1 MARRSQC
8 SSAGDNPLD
17 PSYLPPH
24 YREEYRLAINALI
37 EADLEGYYGF
47 LHEANVVDFLSQP
60 EIEYIRCMVKGP
72 RPIAQLDRRYIIGDG
87 DGSSD
92 TYWPIQSDLDA
103 PGLDLGWPQPH
114 RFVGPTEITTL
125 VNPSAPE
132 MPSIKEQVRRMIKN
146 AQQVIAM
153 AMDMFT
159 DVDIFADI
167 LNAAMRNVA
176 VYVLLDELNAHHFV
190 AMANNCKVNLDE
202 VKFLRVRTVSGSTYF
217 CHTGMSFK
225 GQMTNRFMLVDCRI
239 VLSGNYSFMWSFE
252 KIHRCIAHVFLGELV
267 ATFDEEFRILYAQS
281 EPLVTENPKTY
292 AEDYGNLPGRHNI
305 GNTPIFK
312 REYPPTEEHAEWLVR
327 SFEDEMNVHP
337 KMLAFRR
344 VESIRSSADE
354 PLPAHATKQFGRE
367 RSYMDQRRL
376 MKVPKTKEMGGFKRH
391 GYTGLPSYPQMNA
404 VNREEQHIEG
414 LEIQSA
420 HFPREQFFNQ
430 RTSLEPGNDAYY
442 KSRDHKF
449 HQLDQVPGPDF
460 PHEMDDAELPGDY
473 DHVQRYLHSC
483 PGMEAAPAGNL
494 LLPVHSTPRRH
505 SMGQS
510 YTCQTSPTQP
520 HPPDQKYFFNVH
532 HKRQDQKEGLRDWRI
547 SSYLT
552 ALQHPE
558 QEDMAEFQRTD
569 FCDNVSYVMQ
579 GRPREPEISE
589 TRQNNS
595 EFTKAPTSKVNLLP
609 LQPLNPLTLPEKSL
623 DLPVDYQTLL
633 TSARPTPPTTSESS
647 CNTEGDKLEEM
658 QNREPKEINSIR
670 EEFVRRRPNLALQRS
685 SRLRHSLI
693 FNSNLEQ
700 HSSEDLRHPLSQDDR
715 DNQLKHPPVFF
726 NILEKKRP
734 VTKEPFQWSSLVKS
748 WESSSDSALRT
759 DSKDLPSKE
768 EISEGDK
775 GETTDILLI
784 DSEHKGSSSQR
795 VQPQDALAQNPQ
807 TTQRPSVALQR
818 SASFIDMNDPECRLR
833 YFKELA
839 AKRKT
844 ELALAKL
851 STEDKPSKEPVK
863 PNNSLSSDT
872 VGKELALEALK
883 TPQATTA
890 MLPTSPQKL
899 AAGNSQDSKTKAP
912 CSQNLPDKHLKH
924 KLSSDCKMTQ
934 ECDSSCRAIPTS
946 ATDAEKIK
954 LKQQLTD
961 SFSNTVEDKSASAAS
976 SGVQLSTNPK
986 LTSQLSPIRNVFSL
1000 DFISP
1005 QAKLPKV
1012 TDSGASSSS
1021 VHTEKNV
1028 KLSPAD
1034 SISSQ
1039 VVTGANVSLQP
1050 SSTEQISAD
1059 LSLTNA
1065 VAANPNTCQHPTGT
1079 ETGLSKQP
1087 VPAEARPSQHSTTAE
1102 TGYAEQTDTSQHT
1115 IAKETGLSQ
1124 HHSAKETD
1132 SFQHTT
1138 SEEIGAFQHH
1148 TAKKNVSSQQ
1158 LPAKET
1164 GPSQHRTAKD
1174 IFSQQLTECSQP
1186 LNADPAKHPTEM
1198 GPSQHLS
1205 SVVTSPSKSDSSL
1218 YSDPSK
1224 PCLHSCTNLLST
1236 SPPAP
1241 SAQMQTML
1249 GFAGEI
1255 TLSIF
1260 PISKPHAS
1268 TSSSSSN
1275 IKDSNPL
1282 TAVAHPPST
1291 TNKTNTIP
1299 ITGLLSSETTL
1310 PSNISEV
1317 EFGSSQ
1323 NATATGTDFISESS
1337 TKKNCLSVNTSL
1349 NTTLNDVSQKDMN
1362 SANKPSP
1369 NILYLTKQ
1377 NSLNTGSITTP
1388 LPETSS
1394 NLSLTLTETTPARST
1409 LQTEK
1414 CCGHTTSDLF
1424 PLPLNTVSLERNS
1437 SNSSMP
1443 SETDLCANVTIETI
1457 SVARPTQTD
1466 TSPSTEHSPVETSS
1480 CIKMTSS
1487 LIDSTPRESMFPETG
1502 STTNSTKKDVRTSQ
1516 NNSLTNISSLMKH
1529 SQSHLFTNCNPPECS
1544 STAQSFQKDSSV
1556 VSGEIQTVTPTQSL
1570 VDTAPLNNDINPTSL
1585 VSLPLVTDILSYT
1598 SPEACQPV
1606 NQLAAEIQTA
1616 LDITQSASRLPHD
1629 PESKGRTDEDQS
1641 KEFTKEQKQMQEAS
1655 VDFVRHVA
1663 VEVPI
1668 DLGNEKVDNIKE
1680 TATGKSAETN
1690 NAEQSQEPQ
1699 PCTDALNLQPPAAEK
1714 PTHQSSTVNVLSC
1727 SNLRDDTKVLLEQIS
1742 AKNQGR
1748 ASKMTGTCDAKDNGA
1763 NGNTQTDK
1771 QMSSDLQSR
1780 SQTWSST
1787 ASPEEREK
1795 LLKRM
1800 ESMRKEKKVYSRFE
1814 AP

>member
-1 MARRSQC
+1 
-8 SSAGDNPLD
+8 
-17 PSYLPPH
+17 
-24 YREEYRLAINALI
+24 
-37 EADLEGYYGF
+37 
-47 LHEANVVDFLSQP
+47 
-60 EIEYIRCMVKGP
+60 
-72 RPIAQLDRRYIIGDG
+72 
-87 DGSSD
+87 
-92 TYWPIQSDLDA
+92 
-103 PGLDLGWPQPH
+103 
-114 RFVGPTEITTL
+114 
-125 VNPSAPE
+125 
-132 MPSIKEQVRRMIKN
+132 
-146 AQQVIAM
+146 
-153 AMDMFT
+153 
-159 DVDIFADI
+159 
-167 LNAAMRNVA
+167 
-176 VYVLLDELNAHHFV
+176 
-190 AMANNCKVNLDE
+190 
-202 VKFLRVRTVSGSTYF
+202 
-217 CHTGMSFK
+217 MSFK
-225 GQMTNRFMLVDCRI
+225 GQMTNRFVLVDCRI

-292 AEDYGNLPGRHNI
+292 AEDYGNLPGRQNI
-305 GNTPIFK
+305 ANTRIFK
-312 REYPPTEEHAEWLVR
+312 REYPPTEEHAEWLAR

-344 VESIRSSADE
+344 VESIRSSTDE
-354 PLPAHATKQFGRE
+354 HLPLLAQAQQFRGKH
-367 RSYMDQRRL
+367 SYMDQRRL
-376 MKVPKTKEMGGFKRH
+376 MKGPKEMGSFK

-404 VNREEQHIEG
+404 VNREKQYTEG
-414 LEIQSA
+414 LEIQST

-430 RTSLEPGNDAYY
+430 RTSLETEIDAYG

-449 HQLDQVPGPDF
+449 HQVDQFPGPDF
-460 PHEMDDAELPGDY
+460 PQEMDDAELPGDY

-483 PGMEAAPAGNL
+483 PDMEAAPAGNL
-494 LLPVHSTPRRH
+494 LFPVQSTPRRH

-520 HPPDQKYFFNVH
+520 NLPDRKYFFNVH

-569 FCDNVSYVMQ
+569 FCDNATYVVQ
-579 GRPREPEISE
+579 GRPCQPEISE
-589 TRQNNS
+589 TRQNNR
-595 EFTKAPTSKVNLLP
+595 EFTNSPTSKVNPLP

-623 DLPVDYQTLL
+623 DHPVDYQMLQTN
-633 TSARPTPPTTSESS
+633 TRPTPPTTSESS
-647 CNTEGDKLEEM
+647 CNTECDKPEEM
-658 QNREPKEINSIR
+658 QNREPKETNFIR

-700 HSSEDLRHPLSQDDR
+700 HSSEDVRNPLSLDDGG
-715 DNQLKHPPVFF
+715 NQLKHPPVVF
-726 NILEKKRP
+726 NILEKKKP
-734 VTKEPFQWSSLVKS
+734 VTKEPFQWNSLVKS
-748 WESSSDSALRT
+748 WESSDSALRT
-759 DSKDLPSKE
+759 DSKDIPIKE

-784 DSEHKGSSSQR
+784 DSEQEGSSSQR

-839 AKRKT
+839 AKRKA

-851 STEDKPSKEPVK
+851 STEDKPSKESVK

-872 VGKELALEALK
+872 VGKELALEASK
-883 TPQATTA
+883 IPQATTA

-899 AAGNSQDSKTKAP
+899 AVGSSQDSKTKAP
-912 CSQNLPDKHLKH
+912 GSQNLPDKHLKH
-924 KLSSDCKMTQ
+924 KLSPDCKMTQ

-961 SFSNTVEDKSASAAS
+961 TFSNTVEDKTPAS

-986 LTSQLSPIRNVFSL
+986 PTSPLSPIQNVSSPEL
-1000 DFISP
+1000 ISP

-1012 TDSGASSSS
+1012 TDSSAPSSS
-1021 VHTEKNV
+1021 VHTQNV
-1028 KLSPAD
+1028 KLSQAD

-1050 SSTEQISAD
+1050 SSTDKMSTD
-1059 LSLTNA
+1059 LSSTNA
-1065 VAANPNTCQHPTGT
+1065 VAANTSPCQHLTGT

-1087 VPAEARPSQHSTTAE
+1087 VPAEARLSKHSTTAE
-1102 TGYAEQTDTSQHT
+1102 TGYAEQTDISQNT

-1124 HHSAKETD
+1124 HHSAKESD
-1132 SFQHTT
+1132 SFPHAASKET
-1138 SEEIGAFQHH
+1138 GAFQHH
-1148 TAKKNVSSQQ
+1148 TVKETVFSQQ

-1164 GPSQHRTAKD
+1164 GPSQHRTVKD
-1174 IFSQQLTECSQP
+1174 IVFSQQFTECSEP
-1186 LNADPAKHPTEM
+1186 LNADPAKHPTVM

-1205 SVVTSPSKSDSSL
+1205 SVVTSPSKSDSSI
-1218 YSDPSK
+1218 YSSK

-1236 SPPAP
+1236 SPPAQ
-1241 SAQMQTML
+1241 SAHMQAMF
-1249 GFAGEI
+1249 GFAGEN
-1255 TLSIF
+1255 TLSTF

-1275 IKDSNPL
+1275 INHSNPL
-1282 TAVAHPPST
+1282 TAVANPPST
-1291 TNKTNTIP
+1291 TNKTNTMP
-1299 ITGLLSSETTL
+1299 ITGLLSLETTL
-1310 PSNISEV
+1310 SSNTSEV

-1323 NATATGTDFISESS
+1323 YATATGTDFISESS
-1337 TKKNCLSVNTSL
+1337 STKNCLSVNMLL
-1349 NTTLNDVSQKDMN
+1349 NTTPNDITQKDMD
-1362 SANKPSP
+1362 SATTPSR

-1377 NSLNTGSITTP
+1377 SARNTGSVTTS

-1394 NLSLTLTETTPARST
+1394 NLSLALTETTPARST

-1414 CCGHTTSDLF
+1414 CCGHTASDLF
-1424 PLPLNTVSLERNS
+1424 PLPPNTVSSEVNS
-1437 SNSSMP
+1437 PNSSMP

-1457 SVARPTQTD
+1457 SVASPTQTD

-1480 CIKMTSS
+1480 CMKMTSS
-1487 LIDSTPRESMFPETG
+1487 PIDSTPTESVLPETG
-1502 STTNSTKKDVRTSQ
+1502 STTNSTNKDDRTSQ
-1516 NNSLTNISSLMKH
+1516 NNILTNISSC
-1529 SQSHLFTNCNPPECS
+1529 LFTNCSPPECS
-1544 STAQSFQKDSSV
+1544 STAQSFQKDSTLG
-1556 VSGEIQTVTPTQSL
+1556 SGEIQTVAPTQSL
-1570 VDTAPLNNDINPTSL
+1570 ADTAPLNNDINPSSL
-1585 VSLPLVTDILSYT
+1585 VSLPLVTDVLSHT
-1598 SPEACQPV
+1598 SSEVCQPV

-1616 LDITQSASRLPHD
+1616 LDITQSAAHLPHD
-1629 PESKGRTDEDQS
+1629 PESKGRPDEDQN
-1641 KEFTKEQKQMQEAS
+1641 KELTKEQKQMQEAS
-1655 VDFVRHVA
+1655 VDSVRHMA
-1663 VEVPI
+1663 MEVPI
-1668 DLGNEKVDNIKE
+1668 DLGNDKVDNINE
-1680 TATGKSAETN
+1680 TAVGKSAGSN
-1690 NAEQSQEPQ
+1690 NAEQSKELE
-1699 PCTDALNLQPPAAEK
+1699 PCTDAMNPQPPSEK

-1748 ASKMTGTCDAKDNGA
+1748 ASKMTGTCDAKYDGA

-1771 QMSSDLQSR
+1771 QISSHLQSR
-1780 SQTWSST
+1780 SQTWYST
-1787 ASPEEREK
+1787 ASPEEREN

>member
-47 LHEANVVDFLSQP
+47 LHEAKVVDFLSQP
-60 EIEYIRCMVKGP
+60 EIEYIRCMVQGP
-72 RPIAQLDRRYIIGDG
+72 QPVAQLDRRYIIGDG

-125 VNPSAPE
+125 VNPSVPE

-146 AQQVIAM
+146 AQQVIAV

-176 VYVLLDELNAHHFV
+176 VYVLLDELNADHFV
-190 AMANNCKVNLDE
+190 AMANNCRVNLDE

-225 GQMTNRFMLVDCRI
+225 GQMTNRFVLVDCKI
-239 VLSGNYSFMWSFE
+239 VLSGNYSFTWSFE

-281 EPLVTENPKTY
+281 EPLVTESPQTY
-292 AEDYGNLPGRHNI
+292 AEDYGNLPGRQNI
-305 GNTPIFK
+305 ANTRIFK
-312 REYPPTEEHAEWLVR
+312 REYPPTEEHAEWLAC

-344 VESIRSSADE
+344 VESIHSSTDE
-354 PLPAHATKQFGRE
+354 RLPLLAQAQQFGGKH
-367 RSYMDQRRL
+367 SYMDQRRL
-376 MKVPKTKEMGGFKRH
+376 MKGPKEMGSFRRH
-391 GYTGLPSYPQMNA
+391 GYTGLLSYPQMNA
-404 VNREEQHIEG
+404 VNREKQHIEG

-430 RTSLEPGNDAYY
+430 RTSLEPGNDAYG
-442 KSRDHKF
+442 KLRDHKF
-449 HQLDQVPGPDF
+449 HQVDPFPGPDF

-483 PGMEAAPAGNL
+483 PDMEAAPAGNL
-494 LLPVHSTPRRH
+494 LLPVQSTPRRH

-520 HPPDQKYFFNVH
+520 NLPDRKYFFNVH

-569 FCDNVSYVMQ
+569 FCDNATYVIQ
-579 GRPREPEISE
+579 ERPCESEISE
-589 TRQNNS
+589 TRKNNR
-595 EFTKAPTSKVNLLP
+595 EFTNAPTFKGPLP
-609 LQPLNPLTLPEKSL
+609 LQPLNPLTLPKKSL
-623 DLPVDYQTLL
+623 DHPVDYQTLL
-633 TSARPTPPTTSESS
+633 TNTRPTPPTTSESS

-658 QNREPKEINSIR
+658 QNREPKESNLIC
-670 EEFVRRRPNLALQRS
+670 EEFFRRRPNLALQRS

-700 HSSEDLRHPLSQDDR
+700 HSSEDVRNPLSQDDG
-715 DNQLKHPPVFF
+715 DNQLKHPPVVF
-726 NILEKKRP
+726 NILQKKRP
-734 VTKEPFQWSSLVKS
+734 VTKEPFQRNSLVKS
-748 WESSSDSALRT
+748 CEPSTDSALRT
-759 DSKDLPSKE
+759 DSKDRPSKE

-775 GETTDILLI
+775 GETTDIFLI
-784 DSEHKGSSSQR
+784 DSEQKRSSSQR
-795 VQPQDALAQNPQ
+795 IQPQDALAQ
-807 TTQRPSVALQR
+807 TTQCRSVALQR

-839 AKRKT
+839 AKRKA
-844 ELALAKL
+844 EFALAKL
-851 STEDKPSKEPVK
+851 STEDKPSKESVK

-872 VGKELALEALK
+872 VGRELALEASK

-899 AAGNSQDSKTKAP
+899 AVDSSQDSKTKAP
-912 CSQNLPDKHLKH
+912 GSQNLPDKHLKH

-961 SFSNTVEDKSASAAS
+961 TFSNTVEDKIASAAS

-986 LTSQLSPIRNVFSL
+986 PTSQLSPIQNVSSPEL
-1000 DFISP
+1000 VSP

-1012 TDSGASSSS
+1012 TDSSASSSS
-1021 VHTEKNV
+1021 VNTQNV
-1028 KLSPAD
+1028 KLSQAD

-1039 VVTGANVSLQP
+1039 VVTGAHVSLQP
-1050 SSTEQISAD
+1050 SSTDKMPTD
-1059 LSLTNA
+1059 LSPTNA
-1065 VAANPNTCQHPTGT
+1065 VASNTSTCQHPTGT
-1079 ETGLSKQP
+1079 ETGLSRQP
-1087 VPAEARPSQHSTTAE
+1087 VPAEGRLSKLSTTAE
-1102 TGYAEQTDTSQHT
+1102 TGYAKQTDISQHT

-1124 HHSAKETD
+1124 HHSAKESD
-1132 SFQHTT
+1132 SFLHAT
-1138 SEEIGAFQHH
+1138 S
-1148 TAKKNVSSQQ
+1148 
-1158 LPAKET
+1158 KET
-1164 GPSQHRTAKD
+1164 FQHRTVKD
-1174 IFSQQLTECSQP
+1174 IGFSQQFTECSEP
-1186 LNADPAKHPTEM
+1186 LNADPAKHPTVM

-1205 SVVTSPSKSDSSL
+1205 SVVTSPSKSDSSI
-1218 YSDPSK
+1218 YSSE
-1224 PCLHSCTNLLST
+1224 PCLHFCTNLLST
-1236 SPPAP
+1236 SPPAQ
-1241 SAQMQTML
+1241 SVQMQAVL
-1249 GFAGEI
+1249 GFAGEN
-1255 TLSIF
+1255 TSSTF

-1275 IKDSNPL
+1275 IKHSNPL
-1282 TAVAHPPST
+1282 TAVANPPST
-1291 TNKTNTIP
+1291 TNKTNTMP
-1299 ITGLLSSETTL
+1299 ITGLLSLETTL
-1310 PSNISEV
+1310 PSNTSGV

-1323 NATATGTDFISESS
+1323 YATATGNDFISESS
-1337 TKKNCLSVNTSL
+1337 TTNNCLSVNMLL
-1349 NTTLNDVSQKDMN
+1349 NTTPIDVTQKDMD
-1362 SANKPSP
+1362 SATTPSQ

-1377 NSLNTGSITTP
+1377 IALNTGSVTTS

-1394 NLSLTLTETTPARST
+1394 NSLSLTETTPARST

-1414 CCGHTTSDLF
+1414 CSGHTASDLF
-1424 PLPLNTVSLERNS
+1424 PLPPNTVSSEVNS
-1437 SNSSMP
+1437 PNSSMP
-1443 SETDLCANVTIETI
+1443 SETDLCTNVTIETI
-1457 SVARPTQTD
+1457 SVASPIQTN

-1480 CIKMTSS
+1480 CMKMTSS
-1487 LIDSTPRESMFPETG
+1487 PTDSTSTESVFPETG
-1502 STTNSTKKDVRTSQ
+1502 STTNSKNKDFRTSQ
-1516 NNSLTNISSLMKH
+1516 NNILTNISSCI
-1529 SQSHLFTNCNPPECS
+1529 FTNCSPTECS
-1544 STAQSFQKDSSV
+1544 TIAQSFQKNSALG
-1556 VSGEIQTVTPTQSL
+1556 SGEIQTVAPTQYL
-1570 VDTAPLNNDINPTSL
+1570 VDTAPLNNDINPSSL
-1585 VSLPLVTDILSYT
+1585 VSLPLVTDILSHT
-1598 SPEACQPV
+1598 SSEVCQPL
-1606 NQLAAEIQTA
+1606 NQLAAEIQTT
-1616 LDITQSASRLPHD
+1616 LDITQSAAHLPHY
-1629 PESKGRTDEDQS
+1629 PESKGRPDEDQN
-1641 KEFTKEQKQMQEAS
+1641 KKLTKEQTQMQEAS
-1655 VDFVRHVA
+1655 IDSVRHMA
-1663 VEVPI
+1663 MEVPI
-1668 DLGNEKVDNIKE
+1668 DLGNDKVDNIKE
-1680 TATGKSAETN
+1680 TAAGKSAGSN
-1690 NAEQSQEPQ
+1690 NAEQSKELE
-1699 PCTDALNLQPPAAEK
+1699 PCTDAVNPQPPSAEK

-1748 ASKMTGTCDAKDNGA
+1748 ASKMTGTCDGA

-1771 QMSSDLQSR
+1771 QISSHLQSR
-1780 SQTWSST
+1780 SQTRYST